1 MTRPLSVLVVDDEP
15 LAVERLCALLAEMP
29 DCALAGVAGNTREA
43 WQLAQRLL
51 PDVVLLDIA
60 MPGESGLELAGRLA
74 TLPKP
79 PAVVFCTA
87 FGQHALQAFDA
98 QAIDYL
104 LKPVRRERLADSLAR
119 ARRLISISVPPVSE
133 AFVAA
138 TVGGVI
144 RRIALADIR
153 YLHADDKYTVAHHQG
168 GEHVLDQ
175 TLKELEQQ
183 FPAQL
188 VRIHRNCLV
197 NRAQLQ
203 ALRRDADG
211 HVWALLKDIQR
222 PLEVSR
228 RCAGELKDWFKG
240 G

>member
-15 LAVERLCALLAEMP
+15 LAAERLCALLAGMP
-29 DCALAGVAGNTREA
+29 DCALAGVAGNAEQA
-43 WQLAQRLL
+43 WQLAQRLA

-60 MPGESGLELAGRLA
+60 MPGDSGLVLAGRLA
-74 TLPKP
+74 ALPSP

-98 QAIDYL
+98 RATDYL
-104 LKPVRRERLADSLAR
+104 LKPVRRERLAESLAR
-119 ARRLISISVPPVSE
+119 VRRLLPAMPAAE

-144 RRIALADIR
+144 RRIPLADIR
-153 YLHADDKYTVAHHQG
+153 YLHADDKYTVAHHRG
-168 GEHVLDQ
+168 GEHVLDR

-197 NRAQLQ
+197 SRIQLQ
-203 ALRRDADG
+203 ALRRDAEG
-211 HVWALLKDIQR
+211 HVWALLKDVDR

>member
-15 LAVERLCALLAEMP
+15 LAAERLCALLAGMP
-29 DCALAGVAGNTREA
+29 DCVLAGVAGNAEQA
-43 WQLAQRLL
+43 WQLAQRLA

-60 MPGESGLELAGRLA
+60 MPGDSGLVLAGRLA
-74 TLPKP
+74 ALPSP

-98 QAIDYL
+98 RATDYL
-104 LKPVRRERLADSLAR
+104 LKPVRRERLAESLAR
-119 ARRLISISVPPVSE
+119 VRCLLLAMPAAE

-144 RRIALADIR
+144 RRIPLADIR
-153 YLHADDKYTVAHHQG
+153 YLHADDKYTVAHHRG
-168 GEHVLDQ
+168 GEHVLDR

-197 NRAQLQ
+197 SRTQLQ

-211 HVWALLKDIQR
+211 HVWALLKDVDR

-228 RCAGELKDWFKG
+228 RSAGELRDWFKG

>member
-1 MTRPLSVLVVDDEP
+1 MIRPLSVLVVDDEP
-15 LAVERLCALLAEMP
+15 LAAERLCALLAEMP
-29 DCALAGVAGNTREA
+29 DCAVAGVAGNAEQA
-43 WQLAQRLL
+43 WQLAQRLA
-51 PDVVLLDIA
+51 PEVVLLDIA
-60 MPGESGLELAGRLA
+60 MPGESGLELADRLRG
-74 TLPKP
+74 LPKP

-87 FGQHALQAFDA
+87 FGQHALQAFEA

-104 LKPVRRERLADSLAR
+104 LKPVRRVRLAESLAR
-119 ARRLISISVPPVSE
+119 VRRLSSASAAPE

-144 RRIALADIR
+144 RRIPLADIR
-153 YLHADDKYTVAHHQG
+153 YLHADDKYTIAHHHG

-197 NRAQLQ
+197 SRAQLQ
-203 ALRRDADG
+203 ALRRDAEG
-211 HVWALLKDIQR
+211 HVWALLKDVER

>member
-15 LAVERLCALLAEMP
+15 LAAERLCALLAELP
-29 DCALAGVAGNTREA
+29 DCVVAGVAGNAEQA
-43 WQLAQRLL
+43 WQLTQRLA
-51 PDVVLLDIA
+51 PDVLLLDIA
-60 MPGESGLELAGRLA
+60 MPGESGLALAKRLGA
-74 TLPKP
+74 LPNP

-87 FGQHALQAFDA
+87 FGQHALQAFEA
-98 QAIDYL
+98 QAVDYL
-104 LKPVRRERLADSLAR
+104 LKPVRRERLVESLAR
-119 ARRLISISVPPVSE
+119 VRRLSSSNAGSVSD

-144 RRIALADIR
+144 RRIPLADIR
-153 YLHADDKYTVAHHQG
+153 YLHADDKYTIAHHQG
-168 GEHVLDQ
+168 GEHVLDR

-203 ALRRDADG
+203 ALRRDPDG
-211 HVWALLKDIQR
+211 HVWALLKDVAR

>member
-15 LAVERLCALLAEMP
+15 LAAERLCALLAGMP
-29 DCALAGVAGNTREA
+29 DCTLAGVAGNAEQA
-43 WQLAQRLL
+43 WQLAQRLA

-60 MPGESGLELAGRLA
+60 MPGDSGLVLAGRLA
-74 TLPKP
+74 ALPSP

-98 QAIDYL
+98 RATDYL
-104 LKPVRRERLADSLAR
+104 LKPVRRERLAESLAR
-119 ARRLISISVPPVSE
+119 VRRLLPAMPAAE

-144 RRIALADIR
+144 RRIPLADIR
-153 YLHADDKYTVAHHQG
+153 YLHADDKYTVAHHRG
-168 GEHVLDQ
+168 GEHVLDR

-197 NRAQLQ
+197 SRTQLQ
-203 ALRRDADG
+203 ALRRDAEG
-211 HVWALLKDIQR
+211 HVWALLKDVDR

-228 RCAGELKDWFKG
+228 RCAGELRDWFKG

>member
-15 LAVERLCALLAEMP
+15 LAAERLCALLAEMP
-29 DCALAGVAGNTREA
+29 DCALAGVAGNAGQA
-43 WQLAQRLL
+43 WQLAQRQA

-60 MPGESGLELAGRLA
+60 MPGESGLELADRLA
-74 TLPKP
+74 ALPKP

-119 ARRLISISVPPVSE
+119 VRRLTSASAPSASE
-133 AFVAA
+133 AYVAA

-153 YLHADDKYTVAHHQG
+153 YLHADDKYTIAHHQG

-183 FPAQL
+183 FPEQL

-197 NRAQLQ
+197 SRAHLQ
-203 ALRRDADG
+203 ALRRDAEG
-211 HVWALLKDIQR
+211 HVWALLKDVER